1 MKKIDLTVYQKIEA
15 DKQAMVEQTKAV
27 MYDKGFVAG
36 MEAQRKTDKINRNLM
51 TVVFV
56 AVVSVLTLII
66 LL

>member
-1 MKKIDLTVYQKIEA
+1 
-15 DKQAMVEQTKAV
+15 

-56 AVVSVLTLII
+56 AVVLVLTLII